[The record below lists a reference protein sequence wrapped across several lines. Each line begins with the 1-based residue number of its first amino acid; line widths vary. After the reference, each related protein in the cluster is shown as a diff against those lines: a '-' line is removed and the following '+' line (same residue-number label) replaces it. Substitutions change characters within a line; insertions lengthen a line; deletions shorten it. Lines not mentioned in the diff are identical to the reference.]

1 MGLVKVPVTME
12 VNPFKV
18 LPFHLELMQFMFL
31 ILWPEV
37 EERFVDQITR
47 ALVRT
52 QVMVEVVVQ
61 PYPQVILQW

>member
-1 MGLVKVPVTME
+1 ME
-12 VNPFKV
+12 VNPSQL

-31 ILWPEV
+31 IPWLGV
-37 EERFVDQITR
+37 EELFVDQITR